1 VVVMDSVAFARRSDF
16 ILGEES
22 ILWYRGYVESNRLR
36 GPLDRVLD
44 EFGAEIHVVA
54 HTPVSTLEARY
65 DGKLL
70 AVDLER
76 PATEMLLLVRSAG
89 GDGYGRWRV
98 RLNGPSEP
106 F

>member
-1 VVVMDSVAFARRSDF
+1 
-16 ILGEES
+16 
-22 ILWYRGYVESNRLR
+22 
-36 GPLDRVLD
+36 
-44 EFGAEIHVVA
+44 
-54 HTPVSTLEARY
+54 VSTLEARY

-89 GDGYGRWRV
+89 DDGYGRWRV
-98 RLNGPSEP
+98 RLNGPLEP

>member
-1 VVVMDSVAFARRSDF
+1 MTA
-16 ILGEES
+16 E
-22 ILWYRGYVESNRLR
+22 
-36 GPLDRVLD
+36 LDGVLD

-54 HTPVSTLEARY
+54 HTPVRSIQSRY

-76 PATEMLLLVRSAG
+76 PATEMLLLVWDAG
-89 GDGYGRWRV
+89 GGRYQRWRV
-98 RLNGPSEP
+98 GLDAPPEP